1 MKWVV
6 LFLAAVIS
14 APALAAAETPLNPS
28 AIAADIKAHG
38 ADAVV
43 THLFTSGD
51 YDRVLD
57 HIDKGEAAWVAL
69 APKLAP
75 GTDAGTAESLVIA
88 LAFALPKNPRAV
100 LALIAGKDAFPVED
114 VCGAPFIEGTIGDI
128 PAYVKKARAAVSR
141 VSDAKLAKA
150 KAACLAQ
157 LDKA

>member
-1 MKWVV
+1 MKFAA
-6 LFLAAVIS
+6 LIFALALA
-14 APALAAAETPLNPS
+14 APALAAPLSPK

-43 THLFTSGD
+43 TRLFTSGD

-57 HIDKGEAAWVAL
+57 HIDKGEAEWLAL

-75 GTDAGTAESLVIA
+75 GTDAGTAEALVIA
-88 LAFALPKNPRAV
+88 LAFALPRNPRSV
-100 LALIAGKDAFPVED
+100 LALTTGENAFPVED
-114 VCGAPFIEGTIGDI
+114 VCGAPFIEGTIGDVGD
-128 PAYVKKARAAVSR
+128 YVKKAKAAVAR
-141 VSDAKLAKA
+141 VSDVKLAKA

>member
-1 MKWVV
+1 MKWAL
-6 LFLAAVIS
+6 LFLPFAVAS
-14 APALAAAETPLNPS
+14 AALAAATPLNPR
-28 AIAADIKAHG
+28 AIAADIAAHG

-43 THLFTSGD
+43 TRLFTHGD

-57 HIDKGEAAWVAL
+57 HIDKGEAEWVAL

-100 LALIAGKDAFPVED
+100 LPLITGKDAFPVED

-128 PAYVKKARAAVSR
+128 PAYVKKAKAAVSR
-141 VSDAKLAKA
+141 VSDPKLAKA